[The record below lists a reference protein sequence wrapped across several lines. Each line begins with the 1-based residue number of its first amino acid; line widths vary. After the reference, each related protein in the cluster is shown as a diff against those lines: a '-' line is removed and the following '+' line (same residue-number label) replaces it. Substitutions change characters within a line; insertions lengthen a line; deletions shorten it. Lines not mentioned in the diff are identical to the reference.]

1 MSLAHELEIKNIVS
15 GGPRMDYFLNEEQI
29 MIRDLA
35 RQIAEEKIVPLR
47 AELDETEE
55 FPWEIMQA
63 LAQSDMFGLFI
74 PEEYG
79 GIGKGCLEL
88 CLAVEELS
96 RACLGVAT
104 TYAANALG
112 TFPMLLFGA
121 DEQKKRFLPDI
132 ASGKRLVA
140 FGLTEANAGSDAAGI
155 QTTAKRDGDEYV
167 LNGTKQWITN
177 GGEAEIYTIIAITDK
192 TKGARGASAFVIE
205 KGTPGF
211 TFGKKEKKMGIR
223 TSSTRG
229 LFFDNCRIPKENII
243 GKEGMGFIIAMK
255 TLDNARAGVG
265 AQGVGVAQGAF
276 EEALKFSRQRVQF
289 GHPIITFQAVQHML
303 ADMAIEIE
311 AARALVYAVAR
322 YMDSGAKDVTKESAM
337 AKVYAT
343 DLAMRVAT
351 NAVQV
356 MGGSGYMR
364 EYPVEK
370 MMRDAK
376 ILQIYEGTN
385 QIQRNVIGQA
395 LIKESVKNERYP

>member
-1 MSLAHELEIKNIVS
+1 
-15 GGPRMDYFLNEEQI
+15 MDYFLNEDQT
-29 MIRDLA
+29 MIKDLA
-35 RQIAEEKIVPLR
+35 RQIAEEKIVPVR
-47 AELDETEE
+47 EELDETEE
-55 FPWEIMQA
+55 FPWEIMNV
-63 LAQSDMFGLFI
+63 LAQSDLFGLFI
-74 PEEYG
+74 AEEYG
-79 GIGKGCLEL
+79 GLGKGCLEL
-88 CLAVEELS
+88 SLAVEELS

-112 TFPMLLFGA
+112 TYPMILFGS
-121 DEQKKRFLPDI
+121 EQQKKTYLPDI
-132 ASGKRLVA
+132 AAGKRLVA

-155 QTTAKRDGDEYV
+155 QTTAKLEGNEYV

-177 GGEAEIYTIIAITDK
+177 GGEAEIYTIIAMTDK
-192 TKGARGASAFVIE
+192 SKGARGASAFIVE

-211 TFGKKEKKMGIR
+211 QFGKKEKKMGIR
-223 TSSTRG
+223 TSSTRE
-229 LFFDNCRIPKENII
+229 LIFDNCRIPKDNLI
-243 GKEGMGFIIAMK
+243 GKEGLGFIIAMR

-276 EEALKFSRQRVQF
+276 EEAVKFARQRVQF
-289 GHPIITFQAVQHML
+289 GHPIISFQAIQHML
-303 ADMAIEIE
+303 ADMATEIE

-322 YMDSGAKDVTKESAM
+322 YADSGVKEFTKESAM
-337 AKVYAT
+337 AKVFAT
-343 DLAMRVAT
+343 DMAMRVTT

-395 LIKESVKNERYP
+395 LIKEAAKK